1 MLREDQKKW
10 IDHLSN
16 DSKIKIVPFDPSSQK
31 KFEKVKLLIQLGVR
45 HLTQRM

>member
-16 DSKIKIVPFDPSSQK
+16 DSKIKIVGQ
-31 KFEKVKLLIQLGVR
+31 IQRRDQPNQVFINIFR
-45 HLTQRM
+45 